1 MDAQRPQKIT
11 PDRVAALAETHEDDE
26 IASILGIS
34 ENHVRLMLTASAAT
48 RRRWHIRCNR
58 TGRRTGR
65 RIEARSQRGAYR
77 MACLLGLTD
86 WDWWPE
92 CTQGD
97 QA

>member
-1 MDAQRPQKIT
+1 MTTPSVRVILHAQ
-11 PDRVAALAETHEDDE
+11 DRVVVP
-26 IASILGIS
+26 S
-34 ENHVRLMLTASAAT
+34 VRWAWNGAD
-48 RRRWHIRCNR
+48 IRCN
-58 TGRRTGR
+58 RTGR

-92 CTQGD
+92 VNQGG

>member
-34 ENHVRLMLTASAAT
+34 ENHVRLMLTASTAA
-48 RRRWHIRCNR
+48 RRRWHIRCN
-58 TGRRTGR
+58 RTGR

-92 CTQGD
+92 GTQGG